1 VDGADRGGDLLAVHT
16 AHRLPSPPAAGARA
30 HTGLKRAC
38 LRHPRGNPGPFV
50 AYALVTETEVLT
62 VGDAED
68 GDDDDVS
75 DGDDDGDELSDGDD
89 DGDELSDGDD
99 DGDEL
104 SDGDDDGD
112 DDGEDEDDGEDD
124 GDADEDGEDDADE
137 EDDADGDEDA
147 DDADEDDEDDADEE
161 DDADDAD
168 ADGPRVG
175 ARDGLTNSDR
185 DGVR

>member
-1 VDGADRGGDLLAVHT
+1 VDGADRGGDLRAVHT

-38 LRHPRGNPGPFV
+38 LRHPRGNPGPFA

-68 GDDDDVS
+68 GDDDGDDVS

-89 DGDELSDGDD
+89 DGEDED
-99 DGDEL
+99 
-104 SDGDDDGD
+104 
-112 DDGEDEDDGEDD
+112 EDEDDGEDD
-124 GDADEDGEDDADE
+124 EDADEDADEDGEDDADE

-161 DDADDAD
+161 DDAD